1 MDSPSIQTVRG
12 MIASYSNWGRWGADD
27 EIGTLNFITPD
38 KIVEASKLART
49 GKVFALA
56 IPLDEAGPQ
65 NGGFGRFN
73 PIHLMT
79 RDGNDALANTTP
91 RDFYGGRDAYL
102 RSADDII
109 IMPLQCG
116 TQWDGLGHIV
126 FEGKIYNGY
135 DASFVSSKGA
145 LKNDIA
151 RLGNRIV
158 SRGVLLD
165 VARAQEQEWLEPG
178 TVIGGAELEACAKRQ
193 KVAVGEGDI
202 VLVRTGQMSQVKSR
216 GSWGDYAAGSAP
228 GLGLDSVAWIHDNR
242 LAAVAT
248 DTWGAEVLP
257 NETPDVFQPLHILL
271 VVHLGL
277 TLGEIFDLEE
287 LATDCAADG
296 VYEFLFVAPPLP
308 ITRAVGSPINP
319 VAVK

>member
-1 MDSPSIQTVRG
+1 MASPSIETVRE
-12 MIASYSNWGRWGADD
+12 MIVSYSNWGRWGADD
-27 EIGTLNFITPD
+27 ESGTLNFITPE
-38 KIVEASKLART
+38 KIVAASRLART
-49 GKVFALA
+49 GKVFSLA
-56 IPLDEAGPQ
+56 IPLDETGPQ

-79 RDGNDALANTTP
+79 RDGNDAVANTTP

-165 VARAQEQEWLEPG
+165 VARARGQEWLEPG
-178 TVIGGAELEACAKRQ
+178 TVIGGAELEECAQRQ
-193 KVAVGEGDI
+193 HVAVGEGDI
-202 VLVRTGQMSQVKSR
+202 VLVRTGQMSQVSSR

-228 GLGLDSVAWIHDNR
+228 GLGLDSVSWIHDKQ

-277 TLGEIFDLEE
+277 TLGEIFNLDE